1 MNNPF
6 EHEGQSDDQP
16 SKFRLRQNWCTLFF
30 QTRTP
35 LPTYSILQQGPLPL
49 TTSELYKPII
59 RLRCSTGTKPAEM
72 KLVVEHTRS
81 CVRYLEI
88 LHLE

>member
-1 MNNPF
+1 MIN
-6 EHEGQSDDQP
+6 H
-16 SKFRLRQNWCTLFF
+16 QNFVCAKIGVPYLF
-30 QTRTP
+30 QTKTP

-59 RLRCSTGTKPAEM
+59 QLRCSTGTKPAEM

-88 LHLE
+88 LYLE